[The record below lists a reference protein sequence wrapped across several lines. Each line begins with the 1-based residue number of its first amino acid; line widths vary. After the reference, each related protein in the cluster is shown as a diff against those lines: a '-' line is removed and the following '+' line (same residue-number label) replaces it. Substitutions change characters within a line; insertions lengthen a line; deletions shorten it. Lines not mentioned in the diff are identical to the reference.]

1 MTERRPPPVSA
12 VAVAPRCRHGYIE
25 ERSERNLQGI
35 SNRRPADQAVR
46 HGTGRPQRSDP
57 DGGGGALPA
66 TTSSR
71 NATRP
76 PVPLRRPRH
85 PACGARHPPEEPH
98 SFDTVGRRCGDGGGA
113 AVARRQRSSASS
125 KGPCLLYTSDAADDL
140 LC

>member
-57 DGGGGALPA
+57 DGRVVVLFLLPRRPG
-66 TTSSR
+66 T
-71 NATRP
+71 P
-76 PVPLRRPRH
+76 PVHQSRYAGHVIPH
-85 PACGARHPPEEPH
+85 AARGTLQKSLSLIHI
-98 SFDTVGRRCGDGGGA
+98 
-113 AVARRQRSSASS
+113 
-125 KGPCLLYTSDAADDL
+125 YAADE
-140 LC
+140 

>member
-57 DGGGGALPA
+57 DGGWWCSSCYHVVQERHPSTSPA
-66 TTSSR
+66 TPATSSR
-71 NATRP
+71 MRREAPSRRAA
-76 PVPLRRPRH
+76 PVRYGGASLRRR
-85 PACGARHPPEEPH
+85 GR
-98 SFDTVGRRCGDGGGA
+98 RRCGA
-113 AVARRQRSSASS
+113 PPA
-125 KGPCLLYTSDAADDL
+125 
-140 LC
+140 